1 MAVNRLAAVFISNPR
16 RPEVFGGALF
26 IGAALKISAVP
37 LWGPVA
43 GTIWVIG
50 IASLVAIG
58 RPALNREFA
67 VGTGSAILIAVAV
80 SVLLV
85 PLLGSAGCIFLS
97 GVGLVVALAAWAIGR
112 KGPDRSRIE

>member
-1 MAVNRLAAVFISNPR
+1 MAVNRLAAAFVSNPR
-16 RPEVFGGALF
+16 RPEVFGLALA
-26 IGAALKISAVP
+26 IGAAAKISAVP

-50 IASLVAIG
+50 LASLIAIG
-58 RPALNREFA
+58 RPALNRGLA
-67 VGTGSAILIAVAV
+67 VGLGPAILIAVAV
-80 SVLLV
+80 SALLV
-85 PLLGSAGCIFLS
+85 PPLENAGCIFLS